1 MDLYLGEITALLA
14 AFSFSITSICYTLSG
29 RKVDAITSLAMSLP
43 VSWIVLIFIHQI
55 RLGEFFPTSASL
67 DRWFYLSASGILAFV
82 ISSYFMLNA
91 YQQIGPRLTMLIASF
106 APVLGA
112 ILAWLFLGQTL
123 PSNSLVGITIVVF
136 GIVWV
141 VAERSSKKKT
151 TIERGDRRRG
161 IILACLG
168 TLAQAT
174 AFVFSS
180 QGVADGFPPFSATLI
195 RTTAGILL
203 LWAVIAM
210 QGKMRSTVRLV
221 ISDRKLFG
229 QLSIAAISGPVIAG
243 TLLLLSLQFVPVGVA
258 TTLSHTTSIILIPIS
273 YFIFKEKIT
282 LRAIVGTGIAII
294 GIAILFT

>member
-1 MDLYLGEITALLA
+1 MESYVGEIAALLA
-14 AFSFSITSICYTLSG
+14 AFSFSITSVCFTLAG
-29 RKVDAITSLAMSLP
+29 RKIDAITSLAMSLP
-43 VSWIVLIFIHQI
+43 VSWLILIVIHQI
-55 RLGEFFPTSASL
+55 TLGEFFPTTATL

-112 ILAWLFLGQTL
+112 ILAWLFLEQTL
-123 PSNSLVGITIVVF
+123 PSNSLIGITIVVF

-141 VAERSSKKKT
+141 VAERSQKKKT
-151 TIERGDRRRG
+151 TAEIGSRQRGV
-161 IILACLG
+161 IFACIG
-168 TLAQAT
+168 TLAQST

-195 RTTAGILL
+195 RTTAGIVV
-203 LWAVIAM
+203 LWGLIVM
-210 QGKMRSTVRLV
+210 QGKMRSTVMLV
-221 ISDRKLFG
+221 KDDRKILT
-229 QLSIAAISGPVIAG
+229 QLSIAATSGPVIAG
-243 TLLLLSLQFVPVGVA
+243 TLLLLSLQFIPVGVS
-258 TTLSHTTSIILIPIS
+258 TTLSHTTAIILIPIS
-273 YFIFKEKIT
+273 YVVFKEKIT